1 MPPAPQADERRRN
14 RVYKSLHRPLT
25 YMGIERKLFIAIGVS
40 AVVMF
45 NLFSSFLG
53 AIAVFIGGVIFGRW
67 VTKTDPAYLNISFGR
82 LSKYKTRYDAAKQA
96 IPKVEIR

>member
-1 MPPAPQADERRRN
+1 
-14 RVYKSLHRPLT
+14 
-25 YMGIERKLFIAIGVS
+25 MGIERKLFIAIGVS

-45 NLFSSFLG
+45 NLFNSF
-53 AIAVFIGGVIFGRW
+53 IAAMVMFVVGVMFGRW
-67 VTKTDPAYLNISFGR
+67 VTRTDAAYLSISFGK

>member
-1 MPPAPQADERRRN
+1 M
-14 RVYKSLHRPLT
+14 

-45 NLFSSFLG
+45 NLFSSFVAAML
-53 AIAVFIGGVIFGRW
+53 VFIGGVIFGRW
-67 VTKTDPAYLNISFGR
+67 VTRTDPAYLSISFGR

-96 IPKVEIR
+96 VPKVEIH

>member
-1 MPPAPQADERRRN
+1 MPPEGRNEERRRN

-45 NLFSSFLG
+45 NLFSSFIS
-53 AIAVFIGGVIFGRW
+53 AIVVFIAGVIFGRW
-67 VTKTDPAYLNISFGR
+67 VTRTDPAYLSISFGR

-96 IPKVEIR
+96 IPKVEIH